1 MLSEGHIINTQINK
15 SRYGLGARRVN
26 SLKKTE
32 ICRKTIGILLLL
44 GLLIAPFLKP
54 IQTYLSIPNDI
65 TLFKD
70 QTQQHIPTLA
80 SSSMKVKAGDK
91 VISQEANALMGND
104 VGDSSVVYEMAGLPV
119 KKVNV
124 KVLDDF
130 KVIPGGQSIG
140 VKLNTLGVLVV
151 GHHLVKTEAGTES
164 PGEKAD
170 IKVGDMIIKIN
181 GQDIKE
187 MKQIAPFVEE
197 AGKANESLK
206 VTVKRNNKEFQTEL
220 TPKFDQKDE
229 KYRIG
234 LYIRDS
240 AAGIGTMTFYHPE
253 SKKYGALGHVISDM
267 DTKKPIEIHE
277 GTIVR
282 SDVTSIDKGSN
293 GVPGEKHARFSTQ
306 SDRIGSITKNSPF
319 GIFGKLDDQIDNG
332 VMDKP
337 MPIALSHQVKEG
349 PAKILTV
356 VNGEEVKRYDVEI
369 VTSVPQKFPATKGM
383 IVKITDKE
391 LLNETGGI
399 VQGMSGSPIIQDGKV
414 IGAVTH
420 VFVNDPTSGY
430 GVHIEW
436 MLNEAG
442 IDIYETKRKKAS

>member
-1 MLSEGHIINTQINK
+1 M
-15 SRYGLGARRVN
+15 N
-26 SLKKTE
+26 SLNVTE

-44 GLLIAPFLKP
+44 VLLIAPFLKP
-54 IQTYLSIPNDI
+54 VQTYLSIPNDI
-65 TLFKD
+65 TLFKG
-70 QTQQHIPTLA
+70 QTQEHIPTLA
-80 SSSMKVKAGDK
+80 SGTMKVKAGDK
-91 VISQEANALMGND
+91 IVSQQANALMGND
-104 VGDSSVVYEMAGLPV
+104 VGDSSVIYEMAGLPV

-151 GHHLVKTEAGTES
+151 GHHLVQTETGNVS
-164 PGEKAD
+164 PGEKAE

-187 MKQIAPFVEE
+187 MKEVAPFVEE
-197 AGKANESLK
+197 AGKANEALD
-206 VTVKRNNKEFQTEL
+206 VTVKRNDKTFETKL
-220 TPKFDQKDE
+220 TPKYDQKDE

-267 DTKKPIEIHE
+267 DTKKPIEINK

-282 SDVTSIDKGSN
+282 SNVTSIDKGSN
-293 GVPGEKHARFSTQ
+293 GVPGEKHARFSNQ
-306 SDRIGSITKNSPF
+306 SDRIGSITRNSPF
-319 GIFGKLDDQIDNG
+319 GIFGELDSRIDNG
-332 VMDKP
+332 IMDKP

-349 PAKILTV
+349 PAQILTV
-356 VNGEEVKRYDVEI
+356 VNGEKVQKFDVEI

-383 IVKITDKE
+383 IVKITDPK
-391 LLNETGGI
+391 LLKHTGGI

-442 IDIYETKRKKAS
+442 INIYETKRKKAS

>member
-1 MLSEGHIINTQINK
+1 
-15 SRYGLGARRVN
+15 VN
-26 SLKKTE
+26 SLNVTD

-44 GLLIAPFLKP
+44 GLLIAPFLQP
-54 IQTYLSIPNDI
+54 VQTYLSIPDDI
-65 TLFKD
+65 TLFKG
-70 QTQQHIPTLA
+70 QTQEHVPTLA

-91 VISQEANALMGND
+91 VVSQKANALIGND
-104 VGDSSVVYEMAGLPV
+104 VGDSSVIYEMAGLPV

-140 VKLNTLGVLVV
+140 VKLNTRGVLVV
-151 GHHLVKTEAGTES
+151 GHHLVKTDSGNES
-164 PGEKAD
+164 PGEEAD
-170 IKVGDMIIKIN
+170 IKVGDMILKIN
-181 GQDIKE
+181 DQDIKE
-187 MKQIAPFVEE
+187 MKEIAPFVEKAGE
-197 AGKANESLK
+197 AKEPLD
-206 VTVKRNNKEFQTEL
+206 VTVKRNDETFETEL
-220 TPKFDQKDE
+220 KPKYDQKDE

-267 DTKKPIEIHE
+267 DTKKPIEINE

-293 GVPGEKHARFSTQ
+293 GVPGEKQARFSNKTE
-306 SDRIGSITKNSPF
+306 RIGSITRNSPF
-319 GIFGKLDDQIDNG
+319 GIFGKLDEQIDNG
-332 VMDKP
+332 IMDKP

-349 PAKILTV
+349 PAEILTV
-356 VNGEEVKRYDVEI
+356 LNGEEVQTFDVEI
-369 VTSVPQKFPATKGM
+369 VSSVPQKFPATKGM
-383 IVKITDKE
+383 IVKITDSK
-391 LLNETGGI
+391 LLKETGGI

-442 IDIYETKRKKAS
+442 INIYEKERNKAS